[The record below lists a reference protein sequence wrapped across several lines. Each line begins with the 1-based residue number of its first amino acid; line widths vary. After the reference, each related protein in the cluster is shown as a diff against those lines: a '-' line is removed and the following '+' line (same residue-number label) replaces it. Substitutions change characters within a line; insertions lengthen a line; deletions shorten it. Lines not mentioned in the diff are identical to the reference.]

1 MTERKNRH
9 WQITDHDVTEPYVI
23 PQYGDYTVGQVER
36 CPKTGRLHWQ
46 LYCYT
51 RLTTSVRA
59 FKKRY
64 PTVHFEIAR
73 SPKHLR
79 DYGQKDETR
88 VAGPFEWGEAPAQG
102 KRTDLSQTIATW
114 VTHGKRK
121 ACEDHPDV
129 VAKYHKGIEYVVEA
143 LKPDYVPPVL
153 ELRDH
158 QRTLLDSFLSHN
170 NPRHVHYLYD
180 QCGGSGKSTFANH
193 LYREHGAAVYT
204 EGKYA
209 DLAFAYNNEPIVVFD
224 LARAQERD
232 IPKDVFRFIEDLTNG
247 RITSTKYESKVKTFK
262 PAKCIVMSN
271 TTCDITLLSSD
282 RWIHVDWSNHGQG
295 SQVPSAFQA

>member
-1 MTERKNRH
+1 MTKQNRH
-9 WQITDHDVTEPYVI
+9 WQVTDYEVREPYVI

-36 CPKTGRLHWQ
+36 CPDTEKLHWQ

-51 RLTTSVRA
+51 KERLSIKA

-64 PTVHFEIAR
+64 PTVHFEVANN
-73 SPKHLR
+73 PDALR
-79 DYGQKDETR
+79 KYGQKEESR

-102 KRTDLSQTIATW
+102 KRTDLHEAIATW
-114 VTHGKRK
+114 QRHGKRK

-129 VAKYHKGIEYVVEA
+129 IAKYHKGIQFVVDATEP
-143 LKPDYVPPVL
+143 LYVPPVL
-153 ELRDH
+153 ELREH
-158 QRTLLDSFLSHN
+158 QRTLLDSFLSDN
-170 NPRHVHYLYD
+170 NPRHVYYLYD
-180 QCGGSGKSTFANH
+180 QCGGSGKSTFADY
-193 LYREHGAAVYT
+193 LYRVHGAAVFT

-209 DLAFAYNNEPIVVFD
+209 DLAFAYQCESIVVFD
-224 LARAQERD
+224 LARAQEKELS
-232 IPKDVFRFIEDLTNG
+232 KDVFRFIEGLSDG

-271 TTCDITLLSSD
+271 TSCDITLLSSD

-295 SQVPSAFQA
+295 SQVPPAFEA

>member
-1 MTERKNRH
+1 MAQNRH
-9 WQITDHDVTEPYVI
+9 WLITDHEVSDEPYVI

-36 CPKTGRLHWQ
+36 CPDTGKLHWQ

-51 RLTTSVRA
+51 RTKLSVKV

-73 SPKHLR
+73 NPDAAR
-79 DYGQKDETR
+79 EYGQKEETR

-102 KRTDLSQTIATW
+102 KRTDLHEAIATW

-121 ACEDHPDV
+121 ACEDHPHV
-129 VAKYHKGIEYVVEA
+129 VAKFYKGIQFVAEA
-143 LKPDYVPPVL
+143 LRPRYVPPVL

-170 NPRHVHYLYD
+170 NPRHVYYLYD
-180 QCGGSGKSTFANH
+180 ECGGSGKSRFAAH
-193 LYREHGAAVYT
+193 IRDHHGGIILD
-204 EGKYA
+204 EGNIA
-209 DLAFAYNNEPIVVFD
+209 DWALIYDGEPYVIFD
-224 LARAQERD
+224 LARAQEKGVPL
-232 IPKDVFRFIEDLTNG
+232 IVPRFIEYLSNG
-247 RITSTKYESKVKTFK
+247 SITSPKYESKVKIFK
-262 PAKCIVMSN
+262 EPQCMIMSN
-271 TTCDITLLSSD
+271 TRCDITTLSAD